1 MLDKLV
7 EISEILDSL
16 ARSGWMLRGIPACL
30 SETVSQHSYRVAL
43 LTLGLAAKLSSKG
56 VNVDVGR
63 AVLLALI
70 HDIAEAYIG
79 DITPMFKGYSVK
91 EPAELEAVIERI
103 GIETITRLFR
113 EYQEQKSVEALIV
126 KLADQLATLSKAYRY
141 SAIGYNVDDIIEN
154 TEEKIRVLA
163 SKIGLNWE
171 ALINEIYPQGTMN
184 HQDVRGRS
192 TR

>member
-16 ARSGWMLRGIPACL
+16 ARSGWMLRSIPACL

-79 DITPMFKGYSVK
+79 DISPMFKGYNVK

-103 GIETITRLFR
+103 GIENITRLFR
-113 EYQEQKSVEALIV
+113 EYQEQESIEALIV
-126 KLADQLATLSKAYRY
+126 RLADQLATLSKAYKY
-141 SAIGYNVDDIIEN
+141 SRMGYDVSDIIEN
-154 TEEKIRVLA
+154 TRRTINTLSKKLGLDINDVL
-163 SKIGLNWE
+163 N
-171 ALINEIYPQGTMN
+171 T
-184 HQDVRGRS
+184 
-192 TR
+192 

>member
-1 MLDKLV
+1 MLDKLI
-7 EISEILDSL
+7 EISETLDSL
-16 ARSGWMLRGIPACL
+16 ARSGWMLRGIPAFL

-43 LTLGLAAKLSSKG
+43 LTLGLAAKMSSRGIK
-56 VNVDVGR
+56 VDMGR

-103 GIETITRLFR
+103 GIDTITRLFR
-113 EYQEQKSVEALIV
+113 EYQEQESVEALIV

-141 SAIGYNVDDIIEN
+141 SAIGYNVADIIEN

-163 SKIGLNWE
+163 GKIGLNGE
-171 ALINEIYPQGTMN
+171 VLINEVYPHGTVN
-184 HQDVRGRS
+184 HKGARGQL